1 MGRNS
6 KRTLLG
12 TIALV
17 VLFALTAYAADITYN
32 FHIADEGVGYNSEP
46 QSKEANQYVTTI
58 IVDDISRDWTWYQKK
73 SVNMLVIKSNGVQ
86 ITNNIE
92 MSTSDQRP
100 QYPSFVTLNY
110 IFNGNYYGGSP
121 AVVMLRANATGT
133 KAGFSVSGRWNP
145 NAGTAYSGQ

>member
-17 VLFALTAYAADITYN
+17 VLFTLTAYAADATYN
-32 FHIADEGVGYNSEP
+32 FHIAKENVGYNSVAQHKNP
-46 QSKEANQYVTTI
+46 YQYVVNI

-73 SVNMLVIKSNGVQ
+73 SVNMLVIDSDGVQ
-86 ITNNIE
+86 VTTNIE
-92 MSTSDQRP
+92 MSTSDQLP
-100 QYPSFVTLNY
+100 QYPSSATLNY
-110 IFNGNYYGGSP
+110 IFDGKYYAWKSMD
-121 AVVMLRANATGT
+121 VMLRANATGT
-133 KAGFSVSGRWNP
+133 KAGFTVTGRWNP

>member
-73 SVNMLVIKSNGVQ
+73 SVNMLVIMSNGVQ

-92 MSTSDQRP
+92 MSTSDQLP

>member
-1 MGRNS
+1 M
-6 KRTLLG
+6 
-12 TIALV
+12 V
-17 VLFALTAYAADITYN
+17 MLFALTAYAADITYN
-32 FHIADEGVGYNSEP
+32 FHIAKENVGYNSAKQHKNP
-46 QSKEANQYVTTI
+46 YQYVVNI

-92 MSTSDQRP
+92 MSTSDQLP